1 MLKLSIIVPV
11 YNIEKQLA
19 DCLDSLVNQ
28 TYKDIEII
36 AVNDASTDNS
46 RNILQN
52 YADYHHSIHI
62 IDMKNNSG
70 PGIARNC
77 GIRAATGSY
86 IGFVDGDDWV
96 DLNFYEAL
104 LSSIQEEACDI
115 AIASISDEYNNATSS
130 VFRYIYNQ
138 DITIDGKTALK
149 LLTKSCNLGLFITP
163 IMNNKI
169 YRTNFLKQYNIQC
182 CDNRSWQDDF
192 FSYFAILYANKVRM
206 VSGPQYHYRQRISS
220 ITHTATSVNEKIDNC
235 IDVLLKIKTE
245 LFVRNLYETHQQEY
259 NSFVERCISSL
270 LVMLRNTPHDNN
282 SDDLI
287 YLFNKIASKFDMSKI
302 ISYLDNERIYKFFN
316 L

>member
-1 MLKLSIIVPV
+1 MSKLSIIVPV

-52 YADYHHSIHI
+52 YADCHHNIHI
-62 IDMKNNSG
+62 IDIPNNSG
-70 PGIARNC
+70 PGIARNY
-77 GIRAATGSY
+77 GIKEATGSY

-96 DLNFYEAL
+96 DLNFYETL
-104 LSSIQEEACDI
+104 LHSIQKESCDI
-115 AIASISDEYNNATSS
+115 AIASISDEYNNTISS
-130 VFRYIYNQ
+130 IFRYIYNQ

-149 LLTKSCNLGLFITP
+149 LLTRSCNLGLFITP

-169 YRTNFLKQYNIQC
+169 YRMNFLKKYNIQC
-182 CDNRSWQDDF
+182 CDNRSWQDDYFSF
-192 FSYFAILYANKVRM
+192 FAVLYANKVRF
-206 VSGPQYHYRQRISS
+206 VSGPQYHYRQRLSS
-220 ITHTATSVNEKIDNC
+220 ITHAATSVTEKIDNC
-235 IDVLLKIKTE
+235 IDVLLKIKAE
-245 LFVRNLYETHQQEY
+245 LLTRNLYETNQHEY
-259 NSFVERCISSL
+259 SSFVERCISSL
-270 LVMLRNTPHDNN
+270 LSMLRNTPYDN

-287 YLFNKIASKFDMSKI
+287 YLFNKIAYKFDINKI

>member
-1 MLKLSIIVPV
+1 MSKLSIIVPV
-11 YNIEKQLA
+11 YNVEKQLA
-19 DCLDSLVNQ
+19 DCLESLVNQ

-46 RNILQN
+46 RYILQK
-52 YADYHHSIHI
+52 YADFYHNIHI
-62 IDMKNNSG
+62 IDMQNNSG
-70 PGIARNC
+70 PGLARNC
-77 GIRAATGSY
+77 GIKAATGSY

-96 DLNFYEAL
+96 DLNFYETL
-104 LSSIQEEACDI
+104 LHSIQKETCDI
-115 AIASISDEYNNATSS
+115 AIAGISDEYNNSISS
-130 VFRYIYNQ
+130 IFRYAYNQ
-138 DITIDGKTALK
+138 DITLGGKTALK
-149 LLTKSCNLGLFITP
+149 LLTKSSNLGIFITP

-169 YRTNFLKQYNIQC
+169 YRKNFLNENNIHC

-192 FSYFAILYANKVRM
+192 FSFFAMLYATKVRM
-206 VSGPQYHYRQRISS
+206 VSGSQYHYRQRLSS
-220 ITHTATSVNEKIDNC
+220 ITHTATSVTEKIDNC

-245 LFVRNLYETHQQEY
+245 LYARNLYEANQQEY

-270 LVMLRNTPHDNN
+270 LSMLRNNPCNSN

-287 YLFNKIASKFDMSKI
+287 YLFTKILNKFDLDKI